1 MYDKLPKYYVLKQKI
16 IQMIENEEVAEGETI
31 PSEHELIAKYDISRI
46 TVRRAI
52 DELVNEGYLY
62 RVHGKGT
69 FVKGNTYEQ
78 DLFSMAS
85 CTDAICDLGLEP
97 GRKIISQQI
106 LKCDKHRARKLQ
118 ISDNTN
124 IFELHR
130 VYYADGEALN
140 TTIATLPYKYFKDIE
155 KYDFGQESLYKI
167 LEEKFGVKITRATR
181 TFEAMIA
188 YGDVADYLEIDQGQ
202 PVLLFSGT
210 TYGILN
216 GKEVPVEI
224 FKCHYRTDKFKFYI
238 NQVKLN
244 K

>member
-85 CTDAICDLGLEP
+85 CTDAIIDLGLEP
-97 GRKIISQQI
+97 GRKLINQQI
-106 LKCDKHRARKLQ
+106 IKCDKQRARKLQ

-167 LEEKFGVKITRATR
+167 LEEKFDVKITRATR

-188 YGDVADYLEIDQGQ
+188 YGDVADYLEVDQGQ
-202 PVLLFSGT
+202 PVLLFSGI